1 MIILSL
7 LRRIQ
12 WPPHTPQMYQYWSL
26 SEPVLV
32 HLIDQYWLILL
43 SCKGLFYKGFG
54 GGDVVTGR
62 DRVSGKA
69 KAYLFIW
76 SGGENGALF
85 GGLENLYYLCN
96 ANQQARC
103 GSSAG

>member
-1 MIILSL
+1 MI
-7 LRRIQ
+7 
-12 WPPHTPQMYQYWSL
+12 
-26 SEPVLV
+26 
-32 HLIDQYWLILL
+32 D
-43 SCKGLFYKGFG
+43 
-54 GGDVVTGR
+54 R

-76 SGGENGALF
+76 SAGENGALF

>member
-1 MIILSL
+1 M
-7 LRRIQ
+7 
-12 WPPHTPQMYQYWSL
+12 T
-26 SEPVLV
+26 
-32 HLIDQYWLILL
+32 D
-43 SCKGLFYKGFG
+43 
-54 GGDVVTGR
+54 R

-69 KAYLFIW
+69 KAYLFIR

>member
-1 MIILSL
+1 MD
-7 LRRIQ
+7 
-12 WPPHTPQMYQYWSL
+12 
-26 SEPVLV
+26 SEAFLYSSDVPVLV
-32 HLIDQYWLILL
+32 DFILRQMFIL
-43 SCKGLFYKGFG
+43 RRFG
-54 GGDVVTGR
+54 EGDVVTDR

-76 SGGENGALF
+76 SAGENGALF